1 MTNKVLARVGINLG
15 YVVDINDPDMIEH
28 ARNCFYEDL
37 MNLIKYNELGDAIEV
52 GEPDPT
58 LTEADIPEFL
68 LDEKDVEE
76 EVYEL

>member
-1 MTNKVLARVGINLG
+1 MSKTLAKITIDLG

-28 ARNCFYEDL
+28 ARNSFYEDV
-37 MNLIKYNELGDAIEV
+37 MNMVKYGELGDVIEV

-58 LTEADIPEFL
+58 LSVEDIPEFL
-68 LDEKDVEE
+68 YDEKDIEE